1 MYGWTGTTLRV
12 DLTDGKVTREP
23 TDVNLAHQYLGA
35 RGLGGKII
43 RDEVAPETDPLSP
56 GNKIVF
62 APGPLTGTFAPSAG
76 RYNVVTKAPLNN
88 VIAASNSGGAFGPEL
103 KFAGYDALILEGK
116 AESPVYL
123 WIDNDT
129 VEVRDAGAIWGHDT
143 QDTTDLV
150 RAETDEDAKVACIG
164 PGGEHLSPIAT
175 VMNEMH
181 RAAGRTGVGAVM
193 GSKNLKAIAV
203 SGTGAVKVAD
213 PERFKTAVTK
223 ARKMIQENPVGGT
236 GLGAYG
242 TDVLVNILNQ
252 TGALPTRNYQDGYF
266 PTADKTGGESLAAKQ
281 LVRRK
286 GCFSCIISCGRVTK
300 VDNPAYAGFGEGPE
314 YETAWSFGADCG
326 IDDLDAITKANF
338 LCNEYGL
345 DTISL
350 GSTIAC
356 AMELFERGYITTKDT
371 DGIQLTFGNVAAMVE
386 MTRKACEGDGF
397 GAKLAQGSYRL
408 AESYGHP
415 ELSMTCKKQ
424 EMPAY
429 DPRGVQG
436 IGLNYATGN
445 RGGCHVRGY
454 TISVEVLG
462 QLTPMDPR
470 VTEGKA
476 ALDIAFQNL
485 TAALDSTGAC
495 LFSTFGIGAPELAE
509 MLSAV
514 TGVEYPVDEFMKI
527 GERVWNAERL
537 WNLQQGYTA
546 ADDTLPKR
554 LLTEPIKTGPS
565 KGQVSHLDKMLPEY
579 YAARGWDDQG
589 VPTPEKLA
597 ALSLDKTTVPRKT
610 KAKEAVTA

>member
-1 MYGWTGTTLRV
+1 MFGWTGTTLRV
-12 DLTDGKVTREP
+12 DLTKGTVTREA
-23 TDVNLAHQYLGA
+23 TDIGLAHTYLGA
-35 RGLGGKII
+35 RGMGGKII
-43 RDEVAPETDPLSP
+43 LDEVAPDTDALSP
-56 GNKIVF
+56 ANKIVF
-62 APGPLTGTFAPSAG
+62 SPGPLTGTFAPSAG
-76 RYNVVTKAPLNN
+76 RFEVVTKAPLNN
-88 VIAASNSGGAFGPEL
+88 VIAGSNSGGAFGPEL
-103 KFAGYDALILEGK
+103 KYAGYDALIIEGK
-116 AESPVYL
+116 ATKPVYL
-123 WIDNDT
+123 WIKNDE
-129 VEVRDAGAIWGHDT
+129 VEIRDAGAIWGHT
-143 QDTTDLV
+143 TPDTTDLV

-181 RAAGRTGVGAVM
+181 RAAGRSGVGAVM

-203 SGTGAVKVAD
+203 FGTGAVTVAD
-213 PERFKTAVTK
+213 PERFKTAVMK
-223 ARKMIQENPVGGT
+223 ARKMIQEHPVGGT
-236 GLGAYG
+236 GLKAYG

-266 PTADKTGGESLAAKQ
+266 PTADKIGGESLAAKQ
-281 LVRRK
+281 LVRPK

-356 AMELFERGYITTKDT
+356 AMELFERGIITAKDT
-371 DGIQLTFGNVAAMVE
+371 DGVQLTFGNVAAMVE
-386 MTRKACEGDGF
+386 MTRKAGEGEGF

-415 ELSMTCKKQ
+415 EYSMTCKKQ

-454 TISVEVLG
+454 TIAIEVLQNG
-462 QLTPMDPR
+462 AVMDPR
-470 VTEGKA
+470 ITEGKA
-476 ALDIAFQNL
+476 GLDITFQNL
-485 TAALDSTGAC
+485 TAALDSAGAC

-514 TGVEYPVDEFMKI
+514 TGVEYSVDEFMKI
-527 GERVWNAERL
+527 GERIWNQERL
-537 WNLQQGYTA
+537 WNLTQGYTT
-546 ADDTLPKR
+546 ADDTLPER
-554 LLTEPIKTGPS
+554 LLKDPIKTGPA
-565 KGQVSHLDKMLPEY
+565 KGEVNRLGEMLPEY
-579 YAARGWDDQG
+579 YQLRGWDDKG
-589 VPTPEKLA
+589 VPSKAKLKE
-597 ALSLDKTTVPRKT
+597 LSLN
-610 KAKEAVTA
+610 